1 MSELKGFG
9 ETFLTFS
16 AIHIFFYPT
25 STGYSLL

>member
-9 ETFLTFS
+9 ECFLTFL

-25 STGYSLL
+25 STGYALQ